1 MKRFCEASFIL
12 HLFFKSSSPL
22 LLFLFWAGVSLGVTP
37 IRIPHLSA
45 CPVGWVKLESS
56 ACLAFTLPHMTLTL
70 PMTYWAINMA
80 ATQKGLGSDD
90 IPVHIPLECVCVP
103 LSKTRR
109 SRFTDKILTVC
120 FYSSFFFFTW
130 KHRFKSNLIT
140 LHVHRK
146 ACTQNLHCILGGW
159 RECCLHILYR
169 LVRGIVH

>member
-80 ATQKGLGSDD
+80 ATRKGLGSDD
-90 IPVHIPLECVCVP
+90 IPVHIPLECLCVP

-109 SRFTDKILTVC
+109 STVC
-120 FYSSFFFFTW
+120 FYSSFFFFFFTW

-140 LHVHRK
+140 LM
-146 ACTQNLHCILGGW
+146 CTGKHAHKIY
-159 RECCLHILYR
+159 IAF
-169 LVRGIVH
+169 

>member
-80 ATQKGLGSDD
+80 ATRKGLGSDD
-90 IPVHIPLECVCVP
+90 IPVHIPLECLCPSLKNKEITVYRQYILWCKFP
-103 LSKTRR
+103 GYAKYAINSTFMK
-109 SRFTDKILTVC
+109 FLTVC
-120 FYSSFFFFTW
+120 FYSSFFFLLGSTD
-130 KHRFKSNLIT
+130 SNLMS
-140 LHVHRK
+140 
-146 ACTQNLHCILGGW
+146 
-159 RECCLHILYR
+159 
-169 LVRGIVH
+169 

>member
-80 ATQKGLGSDD
+80 ATRKGLGSDD
-90 IPVHIPLECVCVP
+90 IPVHIPLECLCVP

-109 SRFTDKILTVC
+109 SLFIDNIYGTLMQISWVC
-120 FYSSFFFFTW
+120 QVHNKFYVHEISNSLFLFFFFFLLGSTD
-130 KHRFKSNLIT
+130 SNLIS
-140 LHVHRK
+140 
-146 ACTQNLHCILGGW
+146 
-159 RECCLHILYR
+159 
-169 LVRGIVH
+169 